1 MTTKDMK
8 KLSRADLLNLLIMQ
22 TQENEELEKKLKE
35 AEDIINSRRIVMEE
49 SGSIAEVA
57 LKMNDVFSTAQKAA
71 DEYIENIKMRSENRS
86 EVFAKYE
93 TEAKEVARKIL
104 QEATEK
110 CRLMEEET
118 EKNCR
123 EMIKMAHLEAA
134 KAIEKQKADGEI
146 KINLSIPTEE

>member
-1 MTTKDMK
+1 
-8 KLSRADLLNLLIMQ
+8 
-22 TQENEELEKKLKE
+22 
-35 AEDIINSRRIVMEE
+35 
-49 SGSIAEVA
+49 
-57 LKMNDVFSTAQKAA
+57 
-71 DEYIENIKMRSENRS
+71 MRSENRS

-93 TEAKEVARKIL
+93 TEAKELARKIL
-104 QEATEK
+104 QETTEK